1 MILALVA
8 LLATP
13 PARPFNEER
22 LLLDRRIET
31 LRRILPDGPTP
42 QADIAVVRELGE
54 QSRLAR
60 LEVASRPAL
69 EAGPRGE
76 MPVELQAL
84 GRFADVDRFFRQV
97 ALHHRLLD
105 VESITLTATPEDVVK
120 LGAIIRLPYRPLRAP
135 LPAPP
140 DGTRARVPGVPKAQA
155 DAFVRDQALALAKSE
170 QVAQLRRER
179 RNPRLFLAEIAAITR
194 DRPVVLSYASWS
206 DTFTIRGLTVGEGP
220 ARALESR
227 FEKGFFR
234 VSEFLMARQAACR
247 RFEVKGHCG
256 VAGIEADL
264 PIPSEDPFEQDET
277 PCRIDRDEASRVFAV
292 KAPAAKAT
300 TGQGQITLRLHDVDL
315 ADLFRVLHLLT
326 GQGFI
331 VDGDVLGRTTVD
343 LSKLTLDEV
352 LQALEKSGLDVQDQ
366 GPVRRVSLTRP
377 GAPRPP
383 AGAGG
388 PAATF
393 SLKRADVR
401 EILAVMTEMDPS
413 LAALGPEGSLGRAS
427 LWARDVPLLDLRASL
442 LEAAGLQERL
452 EEGRRI
458 VEKRPGSDDHL
469 VPVAGSAP
477 ERRLILEPAD
487 MAVLEFELAGVA
499 SAGTTWTA
507 FAYAATGSLN
517 AYRVGDR
524 LADGVIKSIDPF
536 DVVVETDEGPLRLSV
551 AAPGR

>member
-1 MILALVA
+1 MVLALVA

-13 PARPFNEER
+13 PARPFGEER
-22 LLLDRRIET
+22 LLLDRRLET
-31 LRRILPDGPTP
+31 LRRILPDGPTA
-42 QADIAVVRELGE
+42 QADVAVVRELGE

-60 LEVASRPAL
+60 LEVASRPPL

-76 MPVELQAL
+76 TPVELQAL

-105 VESITLTATPEDVVK
+105 VESITLTATQEDVVK
-120 LGAIIRLPYRPLRAP
+120 LGAVIRLPFRPLRAP

-155 DAFVRDQALALAKSE
+155 DAFVRDQALALAKAE
-170 QVAQLRRER
+170 QVAQLRRVR

-247 RFEVKGHCG
+247 RFEVKGQCG
-256 VAGIEADL
+256 VAGVEADL

-277 PCRIDRDEASRVFAV
+277 PCRVDRDEASRAFAV
-292 KAPAAKAT
+292 KAPAAKST
-300 TGQGQITLRLHDVDL
+300 TGQGQLTLRLREVDL

-343 LSKLTLDEV
+343 LSKLTLDEI
-352 LQALEKSGLDVQDQ
+352 LQALEKSGLDVQDA
-366 GPVRRVSLTRP
+366 GPVRRVSVARQ

-388 PAATF
+388 PTATF
-393 SLKRADVR
+393 TLKRADVR

-413 LAALGPEGSLGRAS
+413 LAALGPEGYLGRAS

-458 VEKRPGSDDHL
+458 VEKRSGGDDHL

-477 ERRLILEPAD
+477 ERRLILEPTD
-487 MAVLEFELAGVA
+487 LAVLEFELAGVA
-499 SAGTTWTA
+499 SAGTTWIA
-507 FAYAATGSLN
+507 FAYAPTGSLN
-517 AYRVGDR
+517 AYHVGDR
-524 LADGVIKSIDPF
+524 LADGIVKSIDST
-536 DVVVETDEGPLRLSV
+536 DVVVETDEGPLRLAV
-551 AAPGR
+551 APAGR

>member
-1 MILALVA
+1 MILAVVA

-13 PARPFNEER
+13 PPRSFGDER
-22 LLLDRRIET
+22 QLLDRRLET
-31 LRRILPDGPTP
+31 MRRILPDGPTP
-42 QADIAVVRELGE
+42 QADVAVVRELGE

-60 LEVASRPAL
+60 LEIASRAPV

-76 MPVELQAL
+76 TSVELQAL

-105 VESITLTATPEDVVK
+105 VESITLTATQEDVVK
-120 LGAIIRLPYRPLRAP
+120 LGAIIRLPFRPLRAP

-155 DAFVRDQALALAKSE
+155 DAFVRDQALALAKAE
-170 QVAQLRRER
+170 QVAQLRRVR

-247 RFEVKGHCG
+247 RFEVKGQCG

-264 PIPSEDPFEQDET
+264 PIPLEDPFEQDET
-277 PCRIDRDEASRVFAV
+277 PCRVDRDDAARVFSV
-292 KAPAAKAT
+292 KAPAAKAI
-300 TGQGQITLRLHDVDL
+300 TGQGQLTLRLRDVDL

-331 VDGDVLGRTTVD
+331 VDGDVVGRTTMD
-343 LSKLTLDEV
+343 FSKLTLDEI
-352 LQALEKSGLDVQDQ
+352 LQTLEKSGLDVQDA
-366 GPVRRVSLTRP
+366 GPVRRVSLSRQ
-377 GAPRPP
+377 GALRPP

-388 PAATF
+388 PTATF
-393 SLKRADVR
+393 TLKRADVR
-401 EILAVMTEMDPS
+401 EVLAVMTEMDPS
-413 LAALGPEGSLGRAS
+413 LAALGPAGYLGRAS

-442 LEAAGLQERL
+442 LESAGLQERL
-452 EEGRRI
+452 EDGRRI

-469 VPVAGSAP
+469 VPVAGTAP

-499 SAGTTWTA
+499 SAGTTWIA
-507 FAYAATGSLN
+507 LAYAPTGALN
-517 AYRVGDR
+517 AYHVGDH
-524 LADGVIKSIDPF
+524 LADGIVKSIDAT
-536 DVVVETDEGPLRLSV
+536 DVVVETDEGPLRLAV
-551 AAPGR
+551 APTGR